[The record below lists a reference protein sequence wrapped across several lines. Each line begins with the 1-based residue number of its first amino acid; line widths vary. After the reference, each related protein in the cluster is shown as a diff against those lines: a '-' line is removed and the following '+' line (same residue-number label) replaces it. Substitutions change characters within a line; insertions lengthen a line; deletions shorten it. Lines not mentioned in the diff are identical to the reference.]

1 MAVCTFFAR
10 RLPDRCA
17 FVLTKWSEN
26 RGAVP
31 AGRSAVYIS
40 MINIKIIYVARDL
53 QSGERAPPAGC
64 VQEAAQRVKPSYHCK
79 EVTYENWCLC
89 SDWQ

>member
-1 MAVCTFFAR
+1 MAGCTFFAR
-10 RLPDRCA
+10 RLPDCCA

-31 AGRSAVYIS
+31 AGRSAVHIL

-53 QSGERAPPAGC
+53 QSGESAARRMRAGSS
-64 VQEAAQRVKPSYHCK
+64 AARETVLSMQRG
-79 EVTYENWCLC
+79 
-89 SDWQ
+89 DI